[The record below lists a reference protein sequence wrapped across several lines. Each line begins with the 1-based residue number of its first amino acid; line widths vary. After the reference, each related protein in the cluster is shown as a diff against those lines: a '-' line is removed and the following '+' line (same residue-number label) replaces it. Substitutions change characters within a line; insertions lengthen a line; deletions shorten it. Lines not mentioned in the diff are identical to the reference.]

1 MAAEGCV
8 PRMNVHGSG
17 YEFSSVLLL
26 ILLLT
31 VDCFR
36 LLGLSPCGRT
46 SESGNK
52 GGKAENL
59 QTWPVVFVGEH
70 DESG

>member
-17 YEFSSVLLL
+17 SVLL
-26 ILLLT
+26 LLLT

-46 SESGNK
+46 SEIGNK

>member
-17 YEFSSVLLL
+17 SVLL
-26 ILLLT
+26 LLLT

-59 QTWPVVFVGEH
+59 QIWPVVFVGEH

>member
-8 PRMNVHGSG
+8 PRMNMHGSG
-17 YEFSSVLLL
+17 SVLL
-26 ILLLT
+26 LLLT

>member
-17 YEFSSVLLL
+17 SVLLL
-26 ILLLT
+26 LLT
-31 VDCFR
+31 MDCFR

>member
-17 YEFSSVLLL
+17 SVLL
-26 ILLLT
+26 LLLT

>member
-17 YEFSSVLLL
+17 SVLL
-26 ILLLT
+26 LLLT

-59 QTWPVVFVGEH
+59 QTWPVVFAGEH

>member
-17 YEFSSVLLL
+17 SVLL
-26 ILLLT
+26 LLLT

-36 LLGLSPCGRT
+36 LLGLSPCGHT

-59 QTWPVVFVGEH
+59 HGQWCLLVSTMNQAEC
-70 DESG
+70 

>member
-17 YEFSSVLLL
+17 SVLLL
-26 ILLLT
+26 LLT
-31 VDCFR
+31 MDCFR

-70 DESG
+70 DDSG